1 MTMLKGLQ
9 HAQACLGET
18 RCSDREGHA
27 LAEKALAAAIASA
40 ESAPAVVT
48 AEEIGAS
55 GARRSGVSTDD
66 LYDADGVNVDT
77 SQRFAKPPPPC
88 RCGCWHASQG
98 MPTDGAL
105 EGFRRWHREHP

>member
-1 MTMLKGLQ
+1 M
-9 HAQACLGET
+9 
-18 RCSDREGHA
+18 
-27 LAEKALAAAIASA
+27 
-40 ESAPAVVT
+40 
-48 AEEIGAS
+48 
-55 GARRSGVSTDD
+55 STDD